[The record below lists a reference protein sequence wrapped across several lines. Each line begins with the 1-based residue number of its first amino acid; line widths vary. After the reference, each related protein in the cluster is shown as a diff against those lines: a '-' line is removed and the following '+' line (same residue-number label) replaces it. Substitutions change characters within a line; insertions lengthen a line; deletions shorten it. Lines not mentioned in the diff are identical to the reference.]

1 MAFKAELPPG
11 VSLPEGHRIDVSDA
25 RFKALEALAT
35 REKWTQEAF
44 SSVLGIEAGRVSAAH
59 ASARA
64 PTPAPVA
71 PAPDPKKIEG
81 WDKMS
86 SREQFAA
93 SLATPSR
100 RG

>member
-1 MAFKAELPPG
+1 MAFKAELPLG

-25 RFKALEALAT
+25 RFK
-35 REKWTQEAF
+35 AF